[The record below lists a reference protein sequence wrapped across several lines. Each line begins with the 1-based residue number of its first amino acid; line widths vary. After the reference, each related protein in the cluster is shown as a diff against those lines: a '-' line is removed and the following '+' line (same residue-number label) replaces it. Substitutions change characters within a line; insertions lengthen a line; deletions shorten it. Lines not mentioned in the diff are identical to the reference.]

1 MEPLSGTPFARVDH
15 ARPGRTGEPEVVF
28 AAGKS
33 PEQVAAVIRELLAS
47 GAAPV
52 LATRA
57 TAAHAA
63 ALPEATFSPE
73 SGLLVARAA
82 EPDPDAGRVA
92 VVCAGTSDLPVA
104 AEAAGTLQAFGVTAD
119 LVADVGVAGLHRVQ
133 AEAERLADA
142 DVCVVVAGMEGA
154 LPTVVAGLVPCP
166 VVAVPTSV
174 GYGAA
179 FEGLAALLGMLTS
192 CAPGVAVVTIDNG
205 FGAAMVARRILRS
218 ARRRAA
224 SGTARP

>member
-1 MEPLSGTPFARVDH
+1 
-15 ARPGRTGEPEVVF
+15 VF

-142 DVCVVVAGMEGA
+142 DVC
-154 LPTVVAGLVPCP
+154 
-166 VVAVPTSV
+166 
-174 GYGAA
+174 
-179 FEGLAALLGMLTS
+179 
-192 CAPGVAVVTIDNG
+192 
-205 FGAAMVARRILRS
+205 
-218 ARRRAA
+218 
-224 SGTARP
+224 